1 MYNIEASNGGGKVTV
16 EVCYK
21 DLGKNVAK
29 FVAGILS
36 KAFRDVRIIVA
47 GTGEIMYNIYYDD
60 EFAKPRQSV
69 WEAIEEADKY
79 VNE

>member
-1 MYNIEASNGGGKVTV
+1 MYNVEASNGGGRVTV

-21 DLGKNVAK
+21 DLAKNGAK

-47 GTGEIMYNIYYDD
+47 DTGQVMYNIYYDD

-69 WEAIEEADKY
+69 GSAIEEADNY
-79 VNE
+79 VSE

>member
-1 MYNIEASNGGGKVTV
+1 MYNVEASNGGGKVSV

-21 DLGKNVAK
+21 DLGKNGAK

-47 GTGEIMYNIYYDD
+47 GTGEIMYSIYYDSD
-60 EFAKPRQSV
+60 FAKYKQSV
-69 WEAIEEADKY
+69 WEAIEEVDRY
-79 VNE
+79 ISE